1 MEFPRTKEEIIWN
14 FSLANEFT
22 GPRQAGYTFVIDVF
36 DNAAKLALYHIKM
49 NYSKST
55 TLDMQPPKD
64 LLEEA
69 LKEQNSSIHH
79 GRSLSHQRKN
89 SYLDRKYHVGLTQKR

>member
-79 GRSLSHQRKN
+79 
-89 SYLDRKYHVGLTQKR
+89 DGLYPINGKIRTWIENTMLA